1 MRIITQEELS
11 IVLEKNGKWSR
22 GESGGERAN
31 LYEANLRGANLR
43 GANLFG
49 ANLCDA
55 DLRDANLR
63 GANLYDADL
72 HGADLR
78 GANLCCA
85 DLRGASLS
93 DANLYGATLPNADL
107 RDAKLDGANLH
118 GANLDYAS
126 WPLWCGSL
134 RARIDDRQAKQLL
147 YHVLSAVSYSDN
159 CSEEL
164 KAALLTAGNIGIA
177 NQFHRVD
184 ECGKLTVYEGRDRH
198 GNDHD

>member
-1 MRIITQEELS
+1 MRIITREELS
-11 IVLEKNGKWSR
+11 IVLEKHDKWSR
-22 GESGGERAN
+22 GEPGGERADLRGADLCGAN
-31 LYEANLRGANLR
+31 LYNADLRGANLR
-43 GANLFG
+43 GADLCSVDLCG
-49 ANLCDA
+49 AK
-55 DLRDANLR
+55 
-63 GANLYDADL
+63 LY
-72 HGADLR
+72 
-78 GANLCCA
+78 
-85 DLRGASLS
+85 
-93 DANLYGATLPNADL
+93 NADL
-107 RDAKLDGANLH
+107 R

-134 RARIDDRQAKQLL
+134 RTRIDDRQAKQLL

-198 GNDHD
+198 GNNHD

>member
-1 MRIITQEELS
+1 MRIITQGELS
-11 IVLEKNGKWSR
+11 IVLEKHGKWL
-22 GESGGERAN
+22 GDEPGGKRADLSYAN
-31 LYEANLRGANLR
+31 LSYANLRSADLCGANLR
-43 GANLFG
+43 GADLSG
-49 ANLCDA
+49 A
-55 DLRDANLR
+55 DLSYADLSSANLR
-63 GANLYDADL
+63 
-72 HGADLR
+72 
-78 GANLCCA
+78 
-85 DLRGASLS
+85 
-93 DANLYGATLPNADL
+93 
-107 RDAKLDGANLH
+107 

-134 RARIDDRQAKQLL
+134 RTRIDDRQAKQLL